1 MTDGN
6 QVAEATALRN
16 CPEQRIGLAL
26 PAVLSDRVD
35 ALVAL
40 AEEAGERTTRK
51 ELIAALILNASSNL
65 DEISTLLRRYRLATV
80 KSALIADRQQS
91 ASFHPMPRKPGPRP
105 RRQQE

>member
-6 QVAEATALRN
+6 QAAEAAPLRN
-16 CPEQRIGLAL
+16 CPEQRVGLAL

-51 ELIAALILNASSNL
+51 ELIAALILNASSNQG
-65 DEISTLLRRYRLATV
+65 EIAALLRRYRLATV
-80 KSALIADRQQS
+80 KSALIAARQPS
-91 ASFHPMPRKPGPRP
+91 ASFLPLPRKPGPRP
-105 RRQQE
+105 RHKPE